1 MTKQME
7 FVMSDKTGRSDADV
21 ALELLATVY
30 HHAARSQTFIQHFW
44 NAAAMRPLMVRDDHL
59 AELARIPH
67 ITILSGFSDFQSA
80 VRREN
85 GVLLE
90 DLRIFLEKAREGI
103 RSTACVRSQP
113 GREALMA
120 LRAKDT

>member
-1 MTKQME
+1 
-7 FVMSDKTGRSDADV
+7 MSETPQKITEADV
-21 ALELLATVY
+21 ALELLAAVY
-30 HHAARSQTFIQHFW
+30 RRAARSQTFIQHFW

-67 ITILSGFSDFQSA
+67 ITILAGFSAFQSA

-90 DLRIFLEKAREGI
+90 DLLIFLEKAREGI
-103 RSTACVRSQP
+103 RSTACMRSQP